1 MQLPRAMCID
11 TIIHICQPT
20 GGFGFMLRRVPA
32 YRFIGRFST
41 RCGRQIATGRL
52 TDGDFLPSVR
62 QVAGELAVNP
72 MTVSKAYSLLERDG
86 AVELVR
92 GHGMRVV
99 GRTVRQRQSADRDE
113 VVRLVRRL
121 VNRGGRRAFRP
132 KTFRALVNAAFEER
146 HHERVR
152 PHSQ

>member
-1 MQLPRAMCID
+1 M
-11 TIIHICQPT
+11 PT
-20 GGFGFMLRRVPA
+20 E
-32 YRFIGRFST
+32 GRFRFHVAPSSGVPIY
-41 RCGRQIATGRL
+41 RQIFDQVRAQIATGRL

-86 AVELVR
+86 VVELVR

-99 GRTVRQRQSADRDE
+99 GRIVRQRQSADRDE

-121 VNRGGRRAFRP
+121 VKRGRAAGLSP
-132 KTFRALVNAAFEER
+132 EDICALVNAAFEER

-152 PHSQ
+152 PHS

>member
-1 MQLPRAMCID
+1 M
-11 TIIHICQPT
+11 PT
-20 GGFGFMLRRVPA
+20 E
-32 YRFIGRFST
+32 GRFRFHVAPSSGVPIY
-41 RCGRQIATGRL
+41 RQIFDQVRAQIATGRL

-86 AVELVR
+86 VVELVR
-92 GHGMRVV
+92 GHGMRVI
-99 GRTVRQRQSADRDE
+99 GRNIRQKQTADRDE

-121 VNRGGRRAFRP
+121 VKRGRAAGLSAEEIC
-132 KTFRALVNAAFEER
+132 ALVTTAFEER
-146 HHERVR
+146 HRERVR

>member
-1 MQLPRAMCID
+1 M
-11 TIIHICQPT
+11 PT
-20 GGFGFMLRRVPA
+20 D
-32 YRFIGRFST
+32 GRFRFHVAPSSGVPIY
-41 RCGRQIATGRL
+41 RQIFDQVRAQIATGRL

-86 AVELVR
+86 VVELVR

-99 GRTVRQRQSADRDE
+99 GRTLRQRQSADRDE

-121 VNRGGRRAFRP
+121 VKRGRAAGLSP
-132 KTFRALVNAAFEER
+132 EDICALVNAAFEER

-152 PHSQ
+152 PHTQ